1 MSSIETILKEFAPG
15 ADAGLVKI
23 ISALF
28 QSSIQI
34 ADCLRHAD
42 PDAKNGMSNLSGDEQ
57 LEVDVATDKIV
68 FQLLKETGACAIACS
83 EETPTEVS
91 LAEGGMYSVGFDPLD
106 GSSVIG
112 MNFAVGSIFGIWK
125 GKGLMNRYGRE
136 QISSMIA
143 VHGPR
148 LAIAI
153 AFTAELTKAAPRTV
167 LLTYMGERMWAISKP
182 EMKIAAQGKTFA
194 PGNLRATC
202 DSAAYSSLIAHYITS
217 GYTLRYSGAL
227 VPDVFHILAKGS
239 GVYTTV
245 ASTKARCKLR
255 LVYEVAPVGLLV
267 ECAGGET
274 CTAPSCTDA
283 VEMAVPSSVLDVQIT
298 DLDQRLGCCFGGVDD
313 IQLYK
318 QHIYPGK

>member
-1 MSSIETILKEFAPG
+1 
-15 ADAGLVKI
+15 
-23 ISALF
+23 
-28 QSSIQI
+28 
-34 ADCLRHAD
+34 
-42 PDAKNGMSNLSGDEQ
+42 
-57 LEVDVATDKIV
+57 
-68 FQLLKETGACAIACS
+68 
-83 EETPTEVS
+83 
-91 LAEGGMYSVGFDPLD
+91 
-106 GSSVIG
+106 
-112 MNFAVGSIFGIWK
+112 
-125 GKGLMNRYGRE
+125 
-136 QISSMIA
+136 
-143 VHGPR
+143 
-148 LAIAI
+148 
-153 AFTAELTKAAPRTV
+153 
-167 LLTYMGERMWAISKP
+167 MGERMWAISKP

-283 VEMAVPSSVLDVQIT
+283 EEMAVPSSVLDVQIT